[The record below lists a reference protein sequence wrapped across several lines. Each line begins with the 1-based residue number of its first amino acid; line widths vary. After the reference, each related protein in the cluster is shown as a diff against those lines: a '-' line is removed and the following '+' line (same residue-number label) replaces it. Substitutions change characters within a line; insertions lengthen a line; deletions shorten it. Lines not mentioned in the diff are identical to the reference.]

1 MYCLRCKT
9 KTGFE
14 GKPKIARTKN
24 NRLVVAGKCDKCGAK
39 KVSFIPK
46 NKEGSGLLSMLGI
59 KTGLSKIPILG
70 DILF

>member
-9 KTGFE
+9 KTGFD

-24 NRLVVAGKCDKCGAK
+24 NRLVVAGKCDRCGSK
-39 KVSFIPK
+39 KVSFISR
-46 NKEGSGLLSMLGI
+46 NKKGSGLLSMLGI